1 VLESLVAN
9 IRVFLVVF
17 FRCIALTETAPLLSA
32 STVPQVARVGLAFF
46 AAAAV
51 FPGVLAA
58 GYPLPDSGVDYV
70 LVVAGEVLL
79 GLTMGFL
86 LSMFFA
92 IFQTAGQFFSLQMGF
107 GASEVFDPLAQV
119 ELPLMGE
126 FLNVVALLVFISA
139 SGAGKFLSI
148 GVAQSFASLRA
159 VDLVAGRSLIV
170 ETLVRGLGGMFRSA
184 LVISFPIL
192 GSLLLVSITMGL
204 LAKAA
209 PQLDI
214 LTVGFQ
220 LSIGVAFLV
229 LFAAL
234 PFLMG
239 AFERLIDAGI
249 EGVAGLVDAL
259 GRVAP

>member
-1 VLESLVAN
+1 MLESLVAN
-9 IRVFLVVF
+9 VRVFLVVF
-17 FRCIALTETAPLLSA
+17 FRCIALMETAPLLSA

-46 AAAAV
+46 AAAGV

-58 GYPLPDSGVDYV
+58 GYPLPDSAVDYV
-70 LVVAGEVLL
+70 LVIAGEVLL

-126 FLNVVALLVFISA
+126 LLNLVALLVFISA
-139 SGAGKFLSI
+139 SGTGKFLYV
-148 GVAQSFASLRA
+148 GVAKSFASLRA
-159 VDLVAGRSLIV
+159 VDLVAGRGPIV
-170 ETLVRGLGGMFRSA
+170 ETLVRGLGGMFQSA
-184 LVISFPIL
+184 LTIAFPIL

-204 LAKAA
+204 LAKAS

-229 LFAAL
+229 MFAAL

-239 AFERLIDAGI
+239 AFERIIDAGI
-249 EGVAGLVDAL
+249 ASVAGLVDGL

>member
-1 VLESLVAN
+1 VLESLVVN
-9 IRVFLVVF
+9 VRLFLIVF
-17 FRCIALTETAPLLSA
+17 FRCIALMETAPLLSA
-32 STVPQVARVGLAFF
+32 TTVPQVAKVGLAFF
-46 AAAAV
+46 SAAGV
-51 FPGVLAA
+51 FPWVLAA
-58 GYPLPDSGVDYV
+58 GYPLPDSAVDYV

-126 FLNVVALLVFISA
+126 FLNLIALLVFITA
-139 SGAGKFLSI
+139 SGTGKFLYV
-148 GVAQSFASLRA
+148 GVAKSFASLRA
-159 VDLVAGRSLIV
+159 VDLVAGRDGLV
-170 ETLVRGLGGMFRSA
+170 QTLVRGLGGMFASA
-184 LVISFPIL
+184 LTISFPIL

-204 LAKAA
+204 LAKAS
-209 PQLDI
+209 PQMDV

-229 LFAAL
+229 MVAAI

-239 AFERLIDAGI
+239 AFERIIDAGI
-249 EGVAGLVDAL
+249 EGVAGLVDGL
-259 GRVAP
+259 GRAVP

>member
-1 VLESLVAN
+1 MLESLVAN

-17 FRCIALTETAPLLSA
+17 FRCIALMETAPLLSA

-46 AAAAV
+46 SAAAV

-58 GYPLPDSGVDYV
+58 GYPLPDSPVDYV
-70 LVVAGEVLL
+70 LVIAGEVLL
-79 GLTMGFL
+79 GLTLGFL

-92 IFQTAGQFFSLQMGF
+92 IFQTAGQLFSLQMGF

-126 FLNVVALLVFISA
+126 WLNLVALLVFISA
-139 SGAGKFLSI
+139 SATGKFLYV
-148 GVAQSFASLRA
+148 GVGQSFASLRA
-159 VDLVAGRSLIV
+159 VDLVAGRDGV
-170 ETLVRGLGGMFRSA
+170 VATLVRGLGGMFQSA
-184 LVISFPIL
+184 LTISFPIL

-204 LAKAA
+204 LAKAS

-229 LFAAL
+229 MFAAL

-239 AFERLIDAGI
+239 AFERIIDGGI
-249 EGVAGLVDAL
+249 EGVAALVDGLRRAT
-259 GRVAP
+259 P